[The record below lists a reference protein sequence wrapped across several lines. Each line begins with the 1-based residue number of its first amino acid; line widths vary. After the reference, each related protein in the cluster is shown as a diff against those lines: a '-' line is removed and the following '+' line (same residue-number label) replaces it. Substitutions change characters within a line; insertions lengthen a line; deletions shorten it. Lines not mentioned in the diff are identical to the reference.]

1 MQEEAKAGVRK
12 QHAQQLLS
20 QIMSNEEGR
29 LQDRREY
36 LEEGAQIRRKQEE
49 DKRRVEMIKAKKLQ
63 RMVDEGIPEKYCVG
77 LQKKKVNG

>member
-1 MQEEAKAGVRK
+1 MVIQAKQEKEEFDRIIQAQKEAADAERMQEEAKASVRK

-36 LEEGAQIRRKQEE
+36 LEEGA
-49 DKRRVEMIKAKKLQ
+49 
-63 RMVDEGIPEKYCVG
+63 
-77 LQKKKVNG
+77 